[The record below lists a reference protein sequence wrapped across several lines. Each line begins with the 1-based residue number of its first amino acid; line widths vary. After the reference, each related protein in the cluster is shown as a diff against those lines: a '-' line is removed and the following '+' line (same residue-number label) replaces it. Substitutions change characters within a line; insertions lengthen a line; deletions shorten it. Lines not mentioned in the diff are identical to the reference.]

1 MTREE
6 LLSSPE
12 YWTAELQTELYR
24 QIDSYMSRHG
34 LNKAQLAEHLG
45 CSKSYVTQLLS
56 GDFDHKMSKF
66 IELSLAIGKIP
77 EITFTDVDKY
87 IESDSQ
93 DADNHVTM
101 KISQNT
107 DCFHFT
113 NFPIDTAA

>member
-1 MTREE
+1 M
-6 LLSSPE
+6 
-12 YWTAELQTELYR
+12 
-24 QIDSYMSRHG
+24 
-34 LNKAQLAEHLG
+34 
-45 CSKSYVTQLLS
+45 
-56 GDFDHKMSKF
+56 
-66 IELSLAIGKIP
+66 SLAIGKIP